1 MTLILYQY
9 LPLSTGINLASMQD
23 GYRFK
28 PNAKREDQDYAGT
41 SLRYFG
47 RSTLGISAMY
57 QMTYYTE
64 AWLKLNTPFIAM

>member
-1 MTLILYQY
+1 
-9 LPLSTGINLASMQD
+9 MQD

-47 RSTLGISAMY
+47 RSTLGISAKY